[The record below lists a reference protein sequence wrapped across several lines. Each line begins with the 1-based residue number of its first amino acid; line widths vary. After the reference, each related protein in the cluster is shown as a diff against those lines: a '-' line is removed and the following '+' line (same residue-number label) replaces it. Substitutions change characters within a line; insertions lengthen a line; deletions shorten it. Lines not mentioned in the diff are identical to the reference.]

1 MRPLPVLAL
10 KNKELRLPRPE
21 LSKSLA
27 GSAAEPLVA
36 LAAAAALLGGFLFD
50 LLTPTTVSVSSLAV
64 VPVLLAAWLLSAR
77 AIAVVTAVA
86 IALQIWLGL
95 DSALA
100 GLSVAAN
107 IGAVRSTFE
116 KYGFWSL
123 FVPALLPP
131 PVPFTPFLIAAGAL
145 QYSRHRFFLA
155 VGSARALRYGAL
167 AFLGSTY
174 SKQIFGFFQKYYQP
188 ILWTFVALAVIGGGG
203 GFYAW
208 KRKHQRKPIIPG
220 GTDKHPAKAA

>member
-1 MRPLPVLAL
+1 M
-10 KNKELRLPRPE
+10 
-21 LSKSLA
+21 
-27 GSAAEPLVA
+27 
-36 LAAAAALLGGFLFD
+36 F
-50 LLTPTTVSVSSLAV
+50 
-64 VPVLLAAWLLSAR
+64 
-77 AIAVVTAVA
+77 
-86 IALQIWLGL
+86 
-95 DSALA
+95 SALA
-100 GLSVAAN
+100 ITIGDWLERLGGAGLVLLGLADNSVVPLPGSMDAAVIILSAHQKGWWWYYALMAT
-107 IGAVRSTFE
+107 IGGIVGGYVTYGLARKGGKEALAKKLPRQKAEKVRNTFE

-155 VGSARALRYGAL
+155 VGLARTVRYSAL

-188 ILWTFVALAVIGGGG
+188 ILWTFVALAVIGGGAA

-208 KRKHQRKPIIPG
+208 KRKRQRKPIIPG
-220 GTDKHPAKAA
+220 GTKKQPAKAA